1 MPFLM
6 FDNFKYYF
14 LVFLYILTNNKLYR
28 KIIALQILYLQHMI
42 LFH

>member
-14 LVFLYILTNNKLYR
+14 LIFLYILTNSNLYR
-28 KIIALQILYLQHMI
+28 KIIALQILYPQHMI